1 MTECVFARHFGH
13 RAEDRLKETRVDR
26 RNQLV
31 GGGSGTGHLESGVL
45 MERGA
50 VKGFESHGMG

>member
-31 GGGSGTGHLESGVL
+31 GGGSSMGERRWPFGVWCVDG
-45 MERGA
+45 ERGSER
-50 VKGFESHGMG
+50 F